1 MENGAGWGWGG
12 KGEEKEG
19 LRTTHWSL
27 NSHWFRGPSL
37 INTCQAYN
45 KRKMAGVVEACLECF
60 PNVNSLKPEQRDA
73 VEALLDGQDVL
84 AVLPTGFGKSLIYQ
98 LYVQAKHR
106 SSSDR
111 STSILVVS
119 SPLRSIVEEQI
130 KDGRNRYYCRRT
142 EARRKMLERRCG
154 RKISNCIYLGGEL
167 FVQKLPTVD
176 KIKWESEYCHGRCR

>member
-1 MENGAGWGWGG
+1 MGGRG
-12 KGEEKEG
+12 KGGTADNTLEFE
-19 LRTTHWSL
+19 LRVVSTTQ

-37 INTCQAYN
+37 VNTCQAYK

-60 PNVNSLKPEQRDA
+60 LNVNSLKPEQRDA

-111 STSILVVS
+111 
-119 SPLRSIVEEQI
+119 
-130 KDGRNRYYCRRT
+130 
-142 EARRKMLERRCG
+142 
-154 RKISNCIYLGGEL
+154 
-167 FVQKLPTVD
+167 
-176 KIKWESEYCHGRCR
+176 